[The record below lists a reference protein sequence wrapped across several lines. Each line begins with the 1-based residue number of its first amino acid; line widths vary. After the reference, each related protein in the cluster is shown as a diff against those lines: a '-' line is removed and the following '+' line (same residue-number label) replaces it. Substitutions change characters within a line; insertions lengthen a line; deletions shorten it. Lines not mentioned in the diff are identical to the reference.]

1 MLKMTDAVVILILHK
16 DAKDMIKY
24 NCNTCDRI
32 NSEVMIHF
40 TKNCPNK
47 CPFCIDNI
55 NKGVEEREPD
65 LDAIWMSLE
74 KCLPYINT
82 VTISGGEPCIYMEKL
97 LELVN
102 KIKENTNLKV
112 IVITALP
119 KVCSDKRSLFYEI
132 CDKIDSLQIS
142 AQHHIESIAST
153 IVNSHS
159 LYYPRYEFMYDFPFK
174 EKTTISINI
183 VRGFFNTKQDILD
196 SIMHFNKMGYK
207 DIKIA
212 EMFDADNY
220 YVDIPKMLGIKMKS
234 PFAHGCKTEY
244 DIKPLLPEFD
254 GRLTIKRTCFL
265 RTNKQEASLADLF
278 KMITRY
284 IKKKTY
290 CFGVIHE
297 DGTVAPYWI

>member
-1 MLKMTDAVVILILHK
+1 
-16 DAKDMIKY
+16 MIKY
-24 NCNTCDRI
+24 NCNVCDRI
-32 NSEVMIHF
+32 NKEVIIHF
-40 TKNCPNK
+40 TKDCPNK
-47 CPFCIDNI
+47 CPFCIDRRNI
-55 NKGVEEREPD
+55 GVNSRKPD
-65 LDAIWMSLE
+65 ITAIWNSLE
-74 KCLPYINT
+74 KCLSYIDT
-82 VTISGGEPCIYMEKL
+82 VTISGGEPCLYMEDMIKL
-97 LELVN
+97 ID
-102 KIKENTNLKV
+102 KIKTNSSLKIILV
-112 IVITALP
+112 TALP
-119 KVCSDKRSLFYEI
+119 KICFDKKELFYEI
-132 CDKIDSLQIS
+132 CEKIDYLQIS
-142 AQHHIESIAST
+142 AQHNVESIAST

-159 LYYPRYEFMYDFPFK
+159 LYYPRYEFMSEFPYK
-174 EKTTISINI
+174 DKTTVSINI
-183 VRGFFNTKQDILD
+183 VKGFFNSRQDILD
-196 SIMHFNKMGYK
+196 AIMHFNKMGYK

-265 RTNKQEASLADLF
+265 RTNLQEATFSDLF

-297 DGTVAPYWI
+297 DGTLAPYWI